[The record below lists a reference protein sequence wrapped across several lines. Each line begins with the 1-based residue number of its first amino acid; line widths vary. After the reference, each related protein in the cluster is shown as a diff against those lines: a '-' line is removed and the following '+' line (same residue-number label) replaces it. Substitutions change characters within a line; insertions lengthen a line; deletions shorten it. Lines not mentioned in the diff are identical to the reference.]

1 MRFILRSTSKKRPRT
16 VVELL
21 IKLQAF
27 STLPADLD
35 MAFGASSNLP
45 VSMYA
50 EYLKSK
56 YARKTLIGDDKRQYA
71 SRNSAKYIN
80 LAIIRNDNIDA
91 IEREKL
97 VAASVRG
104 TIDITTERGSIELGQ
119 IGRQEDGSLAR
130 CVLVQGAPGI
140 GKTTMA
146 WELCRQWGDGK
157 ILQEYSLLVL
167 LKLRDRCVQKATS
180 IADLFFHSDHS
191 LQSALV
197 SQIIESHGRETLF
210 LLEGYDELPQ
220 DLQENSIFAKIIDGD
235 VLPKAGVIVTSRPTA
250 IDMLRKR
257 CSGQVCQQVE
267 VLGFTEQQI
276 NSYVKARFGNEHD
289 QHQFETYLTCYPH
302 IAALMAIP
310 VNCSI
315 VIDVYQSSKSIGE
328 SVVPRT
334 QTELYSA
341 LTRILLG
348 RHLTAHK
355 VHGNKKWNLQTLADL
370 PSDIEQD
377 LLELSEVA
385 YTGTIQQH
393 LVFHTVPKTMG
404 FMNQEHDSQGCVS
417 YNFLHLTV
425 QEFLAAYYVSKLP
438 LSEQVQTL
446 DDSVGKKHLVIML
459 RFVAG
464 ITKFH
469 VRQSS
474 EASFSGW
481 FLKSLKR
488 LLFRGPVDC
497 LRTMYYG
504 STNNTMESL
513 RWMFETQDKL
523 LLREALG
530 TETQTL
536 DLEGQT
542 LAPFDCYIIADC
554 IGNSDCRWRLNFQS
568 CQIAETGM
576 RMLAGRT
583 GGSLSCVETIDLS
596 HVFPITGGVHLGE

>member
-1 MRFILRSTSKKRPRT
+1 
-16 VVELL
+16 
-21 IKLQAF
+21 
-27 STLPADLD
+27 

-45 VSMYA
+45 VSRYA

-56 YARKTLIGDDKRQYA
+56 YARKTLIEDDKRQYA
-71 SRNSAKYIN
+71 SQNTAKYIN

-91 IEREKL
+91 REREKL
-97 VAASVRG
+97 VTATVRG
-104 TIDITTERGSIELGQ
+104 TISDITSEKGSIELGQ
-119 IGRQEDGSLAR
+119 IGRLEDGSLAR

-167 LKLRDRCVQKATS
+167 LKLRDRCVQKAAS
-180 IADLFFHSDHS
+180 IADLLFDYGHS
-191 LQSALV
+191 LQSGVV

-210 LLEGYDELPQ
+210 LLEGYDELPL

-235 VLPKAGVIVTSRPTA
+235 VLPKAGVIVTSRPSA
-250 IDMLRKR
+250 IDVLRKR
-257 CSGQVCQQVE
+257 CSRQVCQQVE

-276 NSYVKARFGNEHD
+276 NSYVEARFGNEHD
-289 QHQFETYLTCYPH
+289 QHQFEAYLTCYPH

-315 VIDVYQSSKSIGE
+315 VIDVYQSSKSLDE

-355 VHGNKKWNLQTLADL
+355 VHGNKKWNLQTMADL

-377 LLELSEVA
+377 LLKLSEVA
-385 YTGTIQQH
+385 YTGTIQQQ
-393 LVFHTVPKTMG
+393 LVFHTVPSNLETMG
-404 FMNQEHDSQGCVS
+404 FMNQEYDSQGSIS

-438 LSEQVQTL
+438 LSEQVQTF
-446 DDSVGKKHLVIML
+446 DNSVGNKHLVIML
-459 RFVAG
+459 RFIAG
-464 ITKFH
+464 LTKFH
-469 VRQSS
+469 VQQGS
-474 EASFSGW
+474 ETSFSGRV
-481 FLKSLKR
+481 LKFVKG
-488 LLFRGPVDC
+488 LFKSRGPADC
-497 LRTMYYG
+497 LRTMYHG
-504 STNNTMESL
+504 STDNLMESL
-513 RWMFETQDKL
+513 QWMFETQDKL

-530 TETQTL
+530 IGTQTL
-536 DLEGQT
+536 DLQSQT

-554 IGNSDCRWRLNFQS
+554 ISNSDCRWRLNFRY
-568 CQIAETGM
+568 CRITKTGM
-576 RMLAGRT
+576 RMLAGRN

-596 HVFPITGGVHLGE
+596 LNILTTGGVHLGE

>member
-1 MRFILRSTSKKRPRT
+1 MT
-16 VVELL
+16 
-21 IKLQAF
+21 
-27 STLPADLD
+27 
-35 MAFGASSNLP
+35 FGASSDLP
-45 VSMYA
+45 VSRYA

-56 YARKTLIGDDKRQYA
+56 YARKTLIEDDKRQYA
-71 SRNSAKYIN
+71 SQNETKYIN
-80 LAIIRNDNIDA
+80 LAIIRNDNFDA
-91 IEREKL
+91 GEREK
-97 VAASVRG
+97 VVTATVHG
-104 TIDITTERGSIELGQ
+104 TISDVTSEKGSLELSQ

-157 ILQEYSLLVL
+157 ILKEYSLLVL
-167 LKLRDRCVQKATS
+167 LKLRDRCVQKAAS
-180 IADLFFHSDHS
+180 IADLLFHSDPS
-191 LQSALV
+191 LQSAV
-197 SQIIESHGRETLF
+197 ASQINKSDGRETLF

-220 DLQENSIFAKIIDGD
+220 DLQEHSIFARIIDGD
-235 VLPKAGVIVTSRPTA
+235 VLPKAGVIVTSRPSV
-250 IDMLRKR
+250 IDMLHKR
-257 CSGQVCQQVE
+257 CHGQVCQQVE

-276 NSYVKARFGNEHD
+276 NSYVKARFGNEHN
-289 QHQFETYLTCYPH
+289 QHQFEAYLTCYPH

-334 QTELYSA
+334 QTELYST

-348 RHLTAHK
+348 RHLKANTI
-355 VHGNKKWNLQTLADL
+355 HGNKKWNLQTMADL
-370 PSDIEQD
+370 PLDIEQN
-377 LLELSEVA
+377 LLKLSEVA
-385 YTGTIQQH
+385 YTGIIQQR
-393 LVFHTVPKTMG
+393 LVFHTVPSDLETMG
-404 FMNQEHDSQGCVS
+404 FMNQEHDEQGS
-417 YNFLHLTV
+417 ISLNFLHLTV
-425 QEFLAAYYVSKLP
+425 QEFLAAYYVSKQP
-438 LSEQVQTL
+438 LSEQAQIL
-446 DDSVGKKHLVIML
+446 DGSVGKKHLVIML

-464 ITKFH
+464 LTKFH

-474 EASFSGW
+474 ERSFSGRVSKLVKGL
-481 FLKSLKR
+481 FKS
-488 LLFRGPVDC
+488 RGPADC

-504 STNNTMESL
+504 STNNSMESL

-536 DLEGQT
+536 NLARQT
-542 LAPFDCYIIADC
+542 LAPFDCYIIAYC
-554 IGNSDCRWRLNFQS
+554 ISNSDCRWWLRFRC

-583 GGSLSCVETIDLS
+583 GDSLSHVETIDLS
-596 HVFPITGGVHLGE
+596 NSALKTGGVHLGE

>member
-1 MRFILRSTSKKRPRT
+1 M
-16 VVELL
+16 
-21 IKLQAF
+21 QAL

-35 MAFGASSNLP
+35 MAFGASSDLP
-45 VSMYA
+45 VSRYA

-56 YARKTLIGDDKRQYA
+56 YSRKTLIEDDKRQYA
-71 SRNSAKYIN
+71 SQNETKYIN

-91 IEREKL
+91 RERKKI
-97 VAASVRG
+97 VTATICG
-104 TIDITTERGSIELGQ
+104 TISEITSEKGSTELSQ
-119 IGRQEDGSLAR
+119 IGRLDDGSLAR

-167 LKLRDRCVQKATS
+167 LKLRDRCVQKAAS
-180 IADLFFHSDHS
+180 IADLLFHSDHS
-191 LQSALV
+191 LQSAV
-197 SQIIESHGRETLF
+197 ASQINKSDGRKTLF

-220 DLQENSIFAKIIDGD
+220 DLQDNSIFAQIVNGD
-235 VLPKAGVIVTSRPTA
+235 VLPKAGVIVTSRPSA
-250 IDMLRKR
+250 IDVLRKR
-257 CSGQVCQQVE
+257 CRGHVCQQVE

-276 NSYVKARFGNEHD
+276 DSYVKARFGNERD
-289 QHQFETYLTCYPH
+289 QHQFEAYLTCYPH

-315 VIDVYQSSKSIGE
+315 VIDVYQSSKSLDE

-355 VHGNKKWNLQTLADL
+355 VHGNKKRNLQTMADL

-377 LLELSEVA
+377 FLKLSEVA
-385 YTGTIQQH
+385 YTGIIQQQ
-393 LVFHTVPKTMG
+393 LVFHNVPSNLETMG
-404 FMNQEHDSQGCVS
+404 FMNQEHDSQGSVS

-425 QEFLAAYYVSKLP
+425 QEFLAAFYVSKLP
-438 LSEQVQTL
+438 LSEQAQTF
-446 DDSVGKKHLVIML
+446 DNSVGKNHLVIML
-459 RFVAG
+459 RFIAG
-464 ITKFH
+464 LTKFH
-469 VRQSS
+469 VQQVAER
-474 EASFSGW
+474 SFSGRVSK
-481 FLKSLKR
+481 FVKGLFKS
-488 LLFRGPVDC
+488 RGPADC
-497 LRTMYYG
+497 LRTMYHG
-504 STNNTMESL
+504 SKDNSMESL
-513 RWMFETQDKL
+513 RWMFETQDKV

-536 DLEGQT
+536 NLARQT

-554 IGNSDCRWRLNFQS
+554 ISNSDCQWRLDFRS
-568 CQIAETGM
+568 CQITETGM

-583 GGSLSCVETIDLS
+583 GGSLINVETIDLS
-596 HVFPITGGVHLGE
+596 HNSLKTGGVHLGE

>member
-1 MRFILRSTSKKRPRT
+1 M
-16 VVELL
+16 ELL
-21 IKLQAF
+21 FKLQAF

-35 MAFGASSNLP
+35 TAFGASSDHP
-45 VSMYA
+45 VSRYA

-56 YARKTLIGDDKRQYA
+56 YARKTLIEDDKRQYA
-71 SRNSAKYIN
+71 SRNTAKYIN

-91 IEREKL
+91 REREKL
-97 VAASVRG
+97 VTATVHG
-104 TIDITTERGSIELGQ
+104 TISDITTEKGSLELNQ
-119 IGRQEDGSLAR
+119 IGQLEDGSLAR

-157 ILQEYSLLVL
+157 ILKEYSLLVL
-167 LKLRDRCVQKATS
+167 LKLRDRCVQKAAS
-180 IADLFFHSDHS
+180 IADLLFHSDHD
-191 LQSALV
+191 LQSAV
-197 SQIIESHGRETLF
+197 ASQINKSDGRETLF

-220 DLQENSIFAKIIDGD
+220 DLQDNSVFAKIINGD
-235 VLPKAGVIVTSRPTA
+235 VLPKAGVIITSRPSA
-250 IDMLRKR
+250 IDVLRKR

-289 QHQFETYLTCYPH
+289 QHQFEAYLVCYPH

-315 VIDVYQSSKSIGE
+315 VIDVYQSSKSIDE

-355 VHGNKKWNLQTLADL
+355 VHGKKKWNLQTTADL

-377 LLELSEVA
+377 LLKLSEVA
-385 YTGTIQQH
+385 YTGTIHQQ
-393 LVFHTVPKTMG
+393 LVFHTVPSNLETMG
-404 FMNQEHDSQGCVS
+404 FMNQEHDSQGSVS

-438 LSEQVQTL
+438 LSEQAQTL
-446 DDSVGKKHLVIML
+446 DDSVGKNHLVIML
-459 RFVAG
+459 RFIAG
-464 ITKFH
+464 LTKFH

-474 EASFSGW
+474 ERSFSGRVSK
-481 FLKSLKR
+481 FVKGLFKS
-488 LLFRGPVDC
+488 RGPADC
-497 LRTMYYG
+497 LRTMYHG
-504 STNNTMESL
+504 STDNLMESL

-536 DLEGQT
+536 NLEHQT

-554 IGNSDCRWRLNFQS
+554 ISNSDCWWRLNFRL
-568 CQIAETGM
+568 CRIAKTGM
-576 RMLAGRT
+576 RMLAGHT

-596 HVFPITGGVHLGE
+596 DNALKTGGVYLGE

>member
-1 MRFILRSTSKKRPRT
+1 
-16 VVELL
+16 
-21 IKLQAF
+21 
-27 STLPADLD
+27 
-35 MAFGASSNLP
+35 MAFGASSDLP
-45 VSMYA
+45 VSRYA

-56 YARKTLIGDDKRQYA
+56 YARKTLIEDDKRQYA
-71 SRNSAKYIN
+71 SRTTAKYIN
-80 LAIIRNDNIDA
+80 LAVIQNDNIDA
-91 IEREKL
+91 REREKL
-97 VAASVRG
+97 VTATVHG
-104 TIDITTERGSIELGQ
+104 TISDITSEKGLIELGQ
-119 IGRQEDGSLAR
+119 IGRQDDGSLAR

-157 ILQEYSLLVL
+157 ILKEYSLLVL
-167 LKLRDRCVQKATS
+167 LKLRDRCVQKAAS
-180 IADLFFHSDHS
+180 IADLLFHSDPS
-191 LQSALV
+191 LQSAV
-197 SQIIESHGRETLF
+197 ASQINKSDGRETLF

-220 DLQENSIFAKIIDGD
+220 DLQDNSIFAKIIDGD
-235 VLPKAGVIVTSRPTA
+235 VLPKAGVIVTSRPSS
-250 IDMLRKR
+250 IDVLRKQ

-276 NSYVKARFGNEHD
+276 ESYVEARFSDEHN
-289 QHQFETYLTCYPH
+289 QHQFEAYLTCYPH

-315 VIDVYQSSKSIGE
+315 VIDVYQSSKSSDE

-355 VHGNKKWNLQTLADL
+355 VHGNKKWNLQTMADL

-377 LLELSEVA
+377 LLKLSEVT
-385 YTGTIQQH
+385 YTGTIQQQ
-393 LVFHTVPKTMG
+393 LVFHTVPSNLETMG
-404 FMNQEHDSQGCVS
+404 FMNQEYDSQGTLS

-438 LSEQVQTL
+438 LSEQAQIL
-446 DDSVGKKHLVIML
+446 DDSIGKNHLVIML

-469 VRQSS
+469 VQRSS
-474 EASFSGW
+474 ERSLSGRVSK
-481 FLKSLKR
+481 FIKGLFKS
-488 LLFRGPVDC
+488 RGPADC

-504 STNNTMESL
+504 PKNNTMESL

-536 DLEGQT
+536 DLEEQT

-554 IGNSDCRWRLNFQS
+554 ISNSDCRWRLDFS
-568 CQIAETGM
+568 DCKITGPGM

-583 GGSLSCVETIDLS
+583 GGSLSCVETINL
-596 HVFPITGGVHLGE
+596 FRNALKAGGVHLGE

>member
-1 MRFILRSTSKKRPRT
+1 
-16 VVELL
+16 
-21 IKLQAF
+21 
-27 STLPADLD
+27 
-35 MAFGASSNLP
+35 MAFGASSDLP
-45 VSMYA
+45 VSRYA

-56 YARKTLIGDDKRQYA
+56 YARKTLLEDDKRQYA
-71 SRNSAKYIN
+71 SRNVARYIN
-80 LAIIRNDNIDA
+80 LAIIRNDDIDA
-91 IEREKL
+91 REREKL
-97 VAASVRG
+97 VAATVHG
-104 TIDITTERGSIELGQ
+104 TISDITTEKGSLELNQ
-119 IGRQEDGSLAR
+119 IGRLEDGSLAR

-146 WELCRQWGDGK
+146 WELCRQWRDGK
-157 ILQEYSLLVL
+157 ILKEYSLLVL
-167 LKLRDRCVQKATS
+167 LKLRDRCVQKAAS
-180 IADLFFHSDHS
+180 ITDLLFHSDHS
-191 LQSALV
+191 LQSAV
-197 SQIIESHGRETLF
+197 ASQINKNDGRETLF

-220 DLQENSIFAKIIDGD
+220 DLQENSLFAKIINGD
-235 VLPKAGVIVTSRPTA
+235 VLPKAGVIVTSRPSA

-276 NSYVKARFGNEHD
+276 NSYVKARFGDEHD

-315 VIDVYQSSKSIGE
+315 VIDVYQSSKSLGE

-355 VHGNKKWNLQTLADL
+355 VHGNRKWNLQTMADL

-377 LLELSEVA
+377 LLKLSEVA
-385 YTGTIQQH
+385 YTGTIQQQ
-393 LVFHTVPKTMG
+393 LVFHTVPSNLETMG
-404 FMNQEHDSQGCVS
+404 FMNQEHDEQGSISC
-417 YNFLHLTV
+417 NFIHLTV

-438 LSEQVQTL
+438 LSEQVQIL
-446 DDSVGKKHLVIML
+446 DNSVGKKHLVIML

-469 VRQSS
+469 VRQTS

-481 FLKSLKR
+481 FLKSVKR

-497 LRTMYYG
+497 LRTMYHG
-504 STNNTMESL
+504 SKRNSMESL
-513 RWMFETQDKL
+513 RWMFETQDKV

-536 DLEGQT
+536 NLEDQT
-542 LAPFDCYIIADC
+542 LTPFDCYIIADC
-554 IGNSDCRWRLNFQS
+554 ISNSDCRWRLCFRS
-568 CQIAETGM
+568 CHILETGM

-583 GGSLSCVETIDLS
+583 GGSLSCVETINLCDNALK
-596 HVFPITGGVHLGE
+596 TGGVHLGE